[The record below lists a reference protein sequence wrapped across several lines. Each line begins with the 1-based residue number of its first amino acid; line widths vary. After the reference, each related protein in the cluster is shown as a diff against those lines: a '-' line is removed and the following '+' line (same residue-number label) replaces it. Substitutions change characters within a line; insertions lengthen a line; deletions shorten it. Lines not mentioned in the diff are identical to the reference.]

1 MVSATT
7 RQNSQEVSFE
17 GTCLCLFFSIPF
29 SLSEMD
35 STLGD
40 TQFSVLGNLP
50 PLPPSLPSFPPT
62 TPPPTD
68 HENAIMYRLQDVIL
82 EQASA
87 LLALMELTAEL
98 DW

>member
-1 MVSATT
+1 MSPP
-7 RQNSQEVSFE
+7 E
-17 GTCLCLFFSIPF
+17 G
-29 SLSEMD
+29 LSHTP
-35 STLGD
+35 S
-40 TQFSVLGNLP
+40 P
-50 PLPPSLPSFPPT
+50 P
-62 TPPPTD
+62 D